1 MYINSNVVQCSFC
14 AVFFYRKACGRF
26 SFFSFPF
33 FGAKCYDR
41 LAFSFSLW
49 RSRAA
54 DGAVEVGKKEYLEN
68 YCSCFPTDMK
78 SLFFSSLTL
87 NFAGW

>member
-1 MYINSNVVQCSFC
+1 VEDFHFFHFHFLAPNVMTGWLSLFHYGVLVQQMVPS
-14 AVFFYRKACGRF
+14 K
-26 SFFSFPF
+26 S
-33 FGAKCYDR
+33 
-41 LAFSFSLW
+41 
-49 RSRAA
+49 
-54 DGAVEVGKKEYLEN
+54 GKKEYLEN